1 MQVLISNGS
10 GVELVR
16 VSGLDRVRARAVGR
30 RIDRALANGASPD
43 ADVLTALHA
52 RRLLGIRERRRLAAA
67 LTHAWLVASERR
79 AVAATSVVIDRRA
92 VAAAHPEIVDLTE
105 RLLSPQPV
113 SVRGVAFVRTLLTS
127 GTGPMYGLVPGR
139 PLGAALR
146 HAVELLTAEAE
157 VRV

>member
-16 VSGLDRVRARAVGR
+16 VSGLDRVRARAAGR

-67 LTHAWLVASERR
+67 LNHAWLVASERR